1 MQRRLFQI
9 ELPILPGWEA
19 IEPFRAAV
27 LACVKAVFP
36 HPALAPSLGLVTAEL
51 LENAVKFGRWAEGGG
66 GTFALRM
73 DGHDDRVELEVSS
86 PVVPGDE
93 NVERLRAELDRI
105 AAAPS
110 PEQAYTKAV
119 RSVALGKP
127 ACLGLSR
134 AAYEGGCALA
144 AEVDG
149 TVLRVRAVTRRLAP
163 TPPTPAAP
171 GR

>member
-1 MQRRLFQI
+1 MQRRLFQV

-36 HPALAPSLGLVTAEL
+36 QPALAPSIGLVTAEL
-51 LENAVKFGRWAEGGG
+51 LENAVKFGRWQRDGGG
-66 GTFALRM
+66 VFALRM
-73 DGHDDRVELEVSS
+73 DGHSDRVEIEVSS

-93 NVERLRAELDRI
+93 NVERLRTELARI

-119 RSVALGKP
+119 RAVALGKP
-127 ACLGLSR
+127 AFLGLAR
-134 AAYEGGCALA
+134 VAYEGGCDLSAQ
-144 AEVDG
+144 VDG
-149 TVLRVRAVTRRLAP
+149 DVLRVRAVTRRLAP

-171 GR
+171 A